1 MREKKIYSQTYI
13 KVEESTRRRAD
24 SVGFILVHST
34 KVSKSNFHFWMTSKL
49 ILKSLRGN
57 RQVVKQFKPKRVEM
71 VKSVKQS
78 KKMKEL
84 SYLKNSRNFQC
95 LVKTKINLKKPA
107 ERKFSEIVLILN
119 SKKIK

>member
-1 MREKKIYSQTYI
+1 VREKKIYSQTYI

-57 RQVVKQFKPKRVEM
+57 RQVVKKFKPK
-71 VKSVKQS
+71 KSWDGKICLTD
-78 KKMKEL
+78 E
-84 SYLKNSRNFQC
+84 KN
-95 LVKTKINLKKPA
+95 
-107 ERKFSEIVLILN
+107 ERIVIFE
-119 SKKIK
+119 K